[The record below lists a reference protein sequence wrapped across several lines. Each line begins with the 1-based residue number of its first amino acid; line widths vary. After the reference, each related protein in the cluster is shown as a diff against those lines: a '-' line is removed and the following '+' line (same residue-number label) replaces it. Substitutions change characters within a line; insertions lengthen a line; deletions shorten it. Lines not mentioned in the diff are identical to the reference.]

1 MGDYFVMSMRF
12 NKHNASDFGLVSI
25 DMNMATNP
33 NDKSTWIKTNL
44 YDFGWGK
51 ENGYYKNP
59 LPDYPCLFEM
69 TLNSKN
75 QDDAYGAAA
84 IILEKYPEELLI
96 HCEQLMIDNTRKKDF
111 KKIISIFK
119 LNNVMNR
126 SPILHKSYARV
137 QSDFERWKKVSNI
150 ANKI

>member
-25 DMNMATNP
+25 DMNTATNP
-33 NDKSTWIKTNL
+33 NDNSTWIKTNL

-51 ENGYYKNP
+51 ENGYYKKP

-69 TLNSKN
+69 TLHSKN

-84 IILEKYPEELLI
+84 IILEQYPEELLI
-96 HCEQLMIDNTRKKDF
+96 QCEQLMTDNTRKKEF
-111 KKIISIFK
+111 KKIIEIFK
-119 LNNVMNR
+119 LNKEMNR
-126 SPILHKSYARV
+126 SPVLQKSYAQV
-137 QSDFERWKKVSNI
+137 QNDFERWKKVSNI